1 MLACGLSPLNIKIA
15 EIAAPDLPAARL
27 KEIAGDILNLLEQ
40 PTRRPSCF
48 VSYSSQDEEFARRL
62 YDDLRDKG
70 VLCWFAPH
78 DIRGGKKLHEQ
89 IDDAIRRF
97 DRVLLI
103 LSESSINSNWV
114 NTEIANARK
123 REIIENR
130 QVLYPIRIVSFDVIE
145 NWKSFDADIGKDSAR
160 EIREYFIPDFSSWR
174 DSIAY
179 GKSFQRLLQDLNAL

>member
-1 MLACGLSPLNIKIA
+1 M
-15 EIAAPDLPAARL
+15 
-27 KEIAGDILNLLEQ
+27 
-40 PTRRPSCF
+40 
-48 VSYSSQDEEFARRL
+48 

-78 DIRGGKKLHEQ
+78 DIRGGRKIDEQ
-89 IDDAIRRF
+89 LDDAIRRF

-103 LSESSINSNWV
+103 LSEFSMNSNWV

-123 REIIENR
+123 REILENR

-160 EIREYFIPDFSSWR
+160 EIREYFIPDFSNWR
-174 DSIAY
+174 NSIAY
-179 GKSFQRLLQDLNAL
+179 LKSFELLLQDLIAL